1 MFSEYLLQFPWKD
14 TTERIYSKTDEDVRR
29 ALLKRHLQWE
39 DFLALISPAADPY
52 LETMARKSRKIT
64 EERFGRIIN
73 LFLPL
78 YLTNSCMNSCVY
90 CGFHRQNKMKRTILT
105 EEEIVREYK
114 AIKELGP
121 FDNIL
126 LLTGENPAKAGVDY
140 IARAIDLA
148 RPYFHNIKIEVMPLS
163 VDGYATLVRHGC
175 DGVICFQETYN
186 RENYKI
192 YHPAGMKS
200 NFEWRVNAPDRMTY
214 WKTQYSVNFP
224 RMRPA
229 ENDGFQPNV
238 IMSDRELAQVT
249 FAMRIFDPDVDIS
262 YSTRETPDIRDA
274 MATLGVTTMSAGSCT
289 EPGGYCC
296 YPQALE
302 QFHKADA
309 RTPQEIEAALLKL
322 GREPV
327 YKNWDNFYSKPSA

>member
-175 DGVICFQETYN
+175 DGVI
-186 RENYKI
+186 
-192 YHPAGMKS
+192 
-200 NFEWRVNAPDRMTY
+200 
-214 WKTQYSVNFP
+214 
-224 RMRPA
+224 
-229 ENDGFQPNV
+229 
-238 IMSDRELAQVT
+238 
-249 FAMRIFDPDVDIS
+249 
-262 YSTRETPDIRDA
+262 
-274 MATLGVTTMSAGSCT
+274 
-289 EPGGYCC
+289 
-296 YPQALE
+296 
-302 QFHKADA
+302 
-309 RTPQEIEAALLKL
+309 
-322 GREPV
+322 
-327 YKNWDNFYSKPSA
+327 